1 LPETGY
7 NRVTFFFPK
16 KPFFLFHLA
25 RNITMANS
33 KMAKAAT
40 VEEILAKY
48 QAPDQP
54 EDGLIDVWSCIPGA
68 KIRAGRKRGLETS
81 RKRCASMGWVDNDI
95 IVTRKKMTVDGTTK
109 MWYLV
114 IDGMHRV
121 TVARELA
128 AAGNEARNMVSPPV
142 TPTLCDTLLD

>member
-1 LPETGY
+1 
-7 NRVTFFFPK
+7 
-16 KPFFLFHLA
+16 
-25 RNITMANS
+25 MANS
-33 KMAKAAT
+33 KMPKAAT

-68 KIRAGRKRGLETS
+68 KIRAVRKRGLEKI
-81 RKRCASMGWVDNDI
+81 RKSCASMGWVDNDI
-95 IVTRKKMTVDGTTK
+95 IVTRKKMTVDGETK

-128 AAGNEARNMVSPPV
+128 AAGNEARNKVSPPV